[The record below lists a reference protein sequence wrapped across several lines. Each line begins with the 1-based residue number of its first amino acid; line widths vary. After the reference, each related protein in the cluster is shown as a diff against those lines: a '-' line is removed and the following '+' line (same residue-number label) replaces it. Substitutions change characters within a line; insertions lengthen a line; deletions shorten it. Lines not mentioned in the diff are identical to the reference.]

1 VHLKRYFP
9 HKKQNSSI
17 YASYNTLLGLYT
29 LNTRHLL
36 MFKAETLGRMVQQ
49 TKKLCLSCT
58 TWHCDNLNKFSF
70 LEFFLAFFL
79 GQSYLILSGNN
90 CSKVISTGH
99 ASPAWLLHACL
110 ILQNQ
115 LINNF
120 VEAGKRLNLLYT
132 EFHSRGQNRCFTS
145 ILSMLWTAQYNS
157 STDVMHGWCVIL
169 F

>member
-1 VHLKRYFP
+1 MHLKRYFP

-49 TKKLCLSCT
+49 TEKLCLSCT

-70 LEFFLAFFL
+70 LEFFLLSFM

-99 ASPAWLLHACL
+99 ASPARLLHKKGVPSVESSRSVRGLRKGVSGKPYPRLCNARRPRLYRLHGCYML
-110 ILQNQ
+110 VLYCK
-115 LINNF
+115 INW
-120 VEAGKRLNLLYT
+120 
-132 EFHSRGQNRCFTS
+132 S
-145 ILSMLWTAQYNS
+145 IISWKQEK
-157 STDVMHGWCVIL
+157 G
-169 F
+169 